1 MVSKQKTKKVNDRE
15 ARRVKRTKKLAN
27 KMRILEMLDNGET
40 KTTLGHFWVL
50 MNQ

>member
-1 MVSKQKTKKVNDRE
+1 MVSKQKNKKVNDRE
-15 ARRVKRTKKLAN
+15 ARSVKRTKKVAN

-40 KTTLGHFWVL
+40 KTSVGHSWVL